1 MSKSEVE
8 RFARDLASKPALLAE
23 VVAIAMRHGYGI
35 TVEDAKSLSD
45 SQLDT
50 LAGGLRL
57 AEFGSPKTTE
67 EVARALPDAALER
80 VSAGESA
87 QEAYDAAAKLAEAE
101 LRMRGGKQ

>member
-8 RFARDLASKPALLAE
+8 RFARDLAIKPALLAE
-23 VVAIAMRHGYGI
+23 VVAIATRHGYAI

-45 SQLDT
+45 SQLET
-50 LAGGLRL
+50 LAGGGRVVI
-57 AEFGSPKTTE
+57 GTPKTGDMT
-67 EVARALPDAALER
+67 RLLGDAALER